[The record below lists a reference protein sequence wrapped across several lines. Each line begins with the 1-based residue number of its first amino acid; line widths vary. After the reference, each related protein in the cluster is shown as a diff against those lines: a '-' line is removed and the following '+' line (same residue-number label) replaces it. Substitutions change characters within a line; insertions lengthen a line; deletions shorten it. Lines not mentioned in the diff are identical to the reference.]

1 MYVFIIII
9 ISLLNI
15 NTMNIKYATF
25 GSGCFWCT
33 EAIYELVDGVV
44 DVESGYSGGNTLNPT
59 YEEVSRGNTN
69 HAEVIRIKYNSDKVT
84 FVKLLEIFWRTHDP
98 TTLNR
103 QGADIGTQYRSVI
116 FYHDLEQ
123 KELSES
129 YLKKLDKSGS
139 WSSPIVTK
147 INKLEAYYKA
157 ENYHQDYFKI
167 NPSQAYCSYVISPKI
182 EKFKKV
188 FKEIL
193 KNK

>member
-1 MYVFIIII
+1 MKRF
-9 ISLLNI
+9 L
-15 NTMNIKYATF
+15 
-25 GSGCFWCT
+25 
-33 EAIYELVDGVV
+33 E
-44 DVESGYSGGNTLNPT
+44 
-59 YEEVSRGNTN
+59 GNTN

-157 ENYHQDYFKI
+157 EKLSSRLF
-167 NPSQAYCSYVISPKI
+167 
-182 EKFKKV
+182 
-188 FKEIL
+188 
-193 KNK
+193 